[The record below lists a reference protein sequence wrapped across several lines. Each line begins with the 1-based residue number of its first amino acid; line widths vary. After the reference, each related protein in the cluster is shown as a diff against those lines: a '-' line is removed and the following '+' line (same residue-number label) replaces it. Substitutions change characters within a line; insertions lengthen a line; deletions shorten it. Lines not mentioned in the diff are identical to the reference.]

1 MAGDEVGCTRDHV
14 LVEGTDPVITIIA
27 VRDRVIT
34 IIVIAMID
42 VIATICLSALLDA
55 ANNLDSLFTVNKMPI
70 HGKMKCL
77 CEGGTDGAEPQRRGE
92 RFRRAE
98 ATAVA
103 SAFCPS
109 VRSVYAISESTR
121 SCPYLFTGGGPVSPG
136 FRFRTIFPCSPPPL

>member
-55 ANNLDSLFTVNKMPI
+55 ANNLDALFTVK
-70 HGKMKCL
+70 
-77 CEGGTDGAEPQRRGE
+77 
-92 RFRRAE
+92 
-98 ATAVA
+98 
-103 SAFCPS
+103 
-109 VRSVYAISESTR
+109 
-121 SCPYLFTGGGPVSPG
+121 
-136 FRFRTIFPCSPPPL
+136 